1 MLTFLL
7 FISLLLHIFTFIAI
21 RLLFQKLQQSG
32 NGGQVKTDS
41 LQQSEEM
48 LSAFLHEIREEND
61 RLLKELDDHSSKNKQ
76 TAQKNSNEGGGSA
89 FVKAEQ
95 TPPYKQS
102 YRKHHTSGKAEDS
115 EYVPPIPEVQ
125 QDTVE
130 ESVTAKVYSLYD
142 QGYTVDEI
150 AKKLDK
156 GKTEVELMVK
166 FHRKN

>member
-21 RLLFQKLQQSG
+21 RLLFQKLQQ
-32 NGGQVKTDS
+32 NGYAGQEKTDT
-41 LQQSEEM
+41 LQQTEEI

-61 RLLKELDDHSSKNKQ
+61 RLLKGLDQNPS
-76 TAQKNSNEGGGSA
+76 T
-89 FVKAEQ
+89 
-95 TPPYKQS
+95 YKQS
-102 YRKHHTSGKAEDS
+102 VPKDEEVVPVSNKTERVQPYKPSHRKPHTSTTADHP

-125 QDTVE
+125 QDTIE

>member
-21 RLLFQKLQQSG
+21 RLLFQKLQQNG
-32 NGGQVKTDS
+32 NEGQAKIDS

-61 RLLKELDDHSSKNKQ
+61 RLLKELDEPTSKNKH
-76 TAQKNSNEGGGSA
+76 TAQKNSNEGVSSA
-89 FVKAEQ
+89 FEEEQ
-95 TPPYKQS
+95 APPYKQS
-102 YRKHHTSGKAEDS
+102 YRKRYTSDKAEDS
-115 EYVPPIPEVQ
+115 EYVPPMPEVQ